1 MITVDGSGR
10 LIDLDLARDRNDVGA
25 RMSVRTVSCDVQKN
39 LELHANQPLHISG
52 NMAIYVDSVT
62 A

>member
-1 MITVDGSGR
+1 MITVDAGGR

-25 RMSVRTVSCDVQKN
+25 RMSVRTVSCGVRRVF
-39 LELHANQPLHISG
+39 ELHANKPLHITG
-52 NMAIYVDSVT
+52 NMAIYVDPVT

>member
-25 RMSVRTVSCDVQKN
+25 RMSVRMVSCDVQKN
-39 LELHANQPLHISG
+39 LELHANQSLHISG
-52 NMAIYVDSVT
+52 NMAIYVDSV
-62 A
+62 AA